1 MVIED
6 IEMNIQL
13 KSYKTHLL
21 IRQSFRPQSI
31 QHIMYHNKKKDK
43 SLLQSHCLRSII
55 FYGNVIRQIMGFIK
69 ESITFNDFANFAQRY
84 KCRVVLLP
92 RHNSYIDMPQ
102 LCIKCFYY
110 GLWPTPNQ
118 LINILLIYL
127 CELKCIGRNKWCI
140 SNST

>member
-1 MVIED
+1 M
-6 IEMNIQL
+6 L
-13 KSYKTHLL
+13 KSISSLSHKQPIDYGD
-21 IRQSFRPQSI
+21 IFRLQSI
-31 QHIMYHNKKKDK
+31 HHIMYHNTKK

-55 FYGNVIRQIMGFIK
+55 LYGNVIIQIMRFIK
-69 ESITFNDFANFAQRY
+69 ESTTFNDFANFAQRY
-84 KCRVVLLP
+84 KRRAVLLP
-92 RHNSYIDMPQ
+92 KHNSYLDMPL

-140 SNST
+140 SNSR